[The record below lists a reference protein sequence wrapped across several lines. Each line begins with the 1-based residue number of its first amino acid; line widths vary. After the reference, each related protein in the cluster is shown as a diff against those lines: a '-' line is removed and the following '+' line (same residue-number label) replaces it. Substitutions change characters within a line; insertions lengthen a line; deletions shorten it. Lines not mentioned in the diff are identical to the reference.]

1 MTQASWEAEYQ
12 QHPYLV
18 GGGMFPVELFRTI
31 QVFDRREIKA
41 SVLAVDKAGTSG
53 GTGAFTA
60 IVLMHKMRNGTYVI
74 ERVVRGHWSALE
86 REKMIKQCVETDYA
100 NMRRLYSDYTIV
112 IEVEPG
118 SGGKESAENTIRNLA
133 GYNVIGHRPTGDKA
147 VRAEPFAAQ
156 VQGGNVLLHA
166 GPWQEDFIAEAESF
180 PNGPHLDQIDAAA
193 MAFNHLTLVDTYDQ
207 SYAAFRD

>member
-1 MTQASWEAEYQ
+1 
-12 QHPYLV
+12 LV

-41 SVLAVDKAGTSG
+41 SVLAVDKAGTAG
-53 GTGAFTA
+53 GDGAYTA
-60 IVLMHKMRNGTYVI
+60 IVLMHKMKNGQFVI
-74 ERVVRGHWSALE
+74 ERVVRAHWSALE

-100 NMRRLYSDYTIV
+100 NMGRNRVSYQIV
-112 IEVEPG
+112 IEIEPG
-118 SGGKESAENTIRNLA
+118 SGGKESYETSARNLA
-133 GYNVIGHRPTGDKA
+133 GYNVVGHRPSGDKA

-193 MAFNHLTLVDTYDQ
+193 MAFNHLTLV
-207 SYAAFRD
+207 

>member
-1 MTQASWEAEYQ
+1 LAKNEKSAGNLSGLARGSAPTKSHKNA
-12 QHPYLV
+12 P
-18 GGGMFPVELFRTI
+18 
-31 QVFDRREIKA
+31 RRHR
-41 SVLAVDKAGTSG
+41 
-53 GTGAFTA
+53 F
-60 IVLMHKMRNGTYVI
+60 
-74 ERVVRGHWSALE
+74 
-86 REKMIKQCVETDYA
+86 
-100 NMRRLYSDYTIV
+100 
-112 IEVEPG
+112 